1 MEMIKMSE
9 LDLDYIYYFN
19 IDSRKVSTNDNVFFL
34 RAEQNVAKIRVGLLK
49 EDENKLEKYIPK
61 SEVNNYIAKL
71 NMKYSN
77 TESTIQGV
85 LQDDNE
91 ATYLFDLSFGENVV
105 IGTYK

>member
-1 MEMIKMSE
+1 
-9 LDLDYIYYFN
+9 
-19 IDSRKVSTNDNVFFL
+19 
-34 RAEQNVAKIRVGLLK
+34 
-49 EDENKLEKYIPK
+49 
-61 SEVNNYIAKL
+61 
-71 NMKYSN
+71 MKYSN